1 MSIIKLDAIDSTN
14 DFLKELAKNQ
24 TMESFT
30 TVVARAQNNGRG
42 QMGTTWVSEPDKN
55 LIMSILLK
63 DIPLKIENVFVLN
76 ALVSVAIVEAIGPLK
91 IPNLSVK
98 WPNDIMSES
107 KKIGGI
113 LVENSLKTDT
123 TITSVIGLGLNVNQ
137 LDFTQLPNA
146 SSLMIQSG
154 AEFKVDELMMRVLD
168 QMKLLYPLV
177 VEAKYHEL
185 WEHYHHHL
193 FRKDIPTVFEDT
205 SKKRFMGII
214 ERVNP
219 QGKLEVRLENDVI
232 ASYFLKEIQM
242 IY

>member
-1 MSIIKLDAIDSTN
+1 M
-14 DFLKELAKNQ
+14 F
-24 TMESFT
+24 
-30 TVVARAQNNGRG
+30 G
-42 QMGTTWVSEPDKN
+42 QLRVDLGQ
-55 LIMSILLK
+55 LL
-63 DIPLKIENVFVLN
+63 
-76 ALVSVAIVEAIGPLK
+76 EAIGPLK

-193 FRKDIPTVFEDT
+193 FWNDIPTVFEDT
-205 SKKRFMGII
+205 SKKRFLGII